1 MAKKGANRSKIIL
14 ECTEARKMGRPDLVS
29 RYHTFKNKR
38 NSPERLV
45 LMKYNPNLRKYTE
58 HKEIK

>member
-1 MAKKGANRSKIIL
+1 MAKKGAHRVKIIL

-29 RYHTFKNKR
+29 RYHTWKNKR
-38 NSPERLV
+38 NTSARLV
-45 LMKYNPNLRKYTE
+45 LMKYNPFLQKHTE